1 MSEPTRIFFTGN
13 SLEQAVMAAAQH
25 HGVEP
30 DDVAFERVERRYGI
44 LRLRRNVVIKV
55 DPEHPTTKRSQAPE
69 PSANVVTPGRDEP
82 PVDLPETQSDF
93 NLDAGAPRS
102 GERSVGQGASP
113 EKPSREAAVGGE
125 RRAGGRPSSSGE
137 SEPADPTELLPARNL
152 ARAEGEAAAAAAA
165 ATRKLASIA
174 GLEIEVDVFQGER
187 ELEVELSGPDQ
198 GLLVEGEGRLL
209 LAIQHLLP
217 RVLRSASGEMG
228 SCRVDSQR
236 FRERRVNRLERL
248 ARRTAEDVRREN
260 RAETLHAMN
269 PADRRTIHLALK
281 NEDDVVTE
289 STGQGF
295 YKRVTIRPV

>member
-1 MSEPTRIFFTGN
+1 
-13 SLEQAVMAAAQH
+13 
-25 HGVEP
+25 
-30 DDVAFERVERRYGI
+30 
-44 LRLRRNVVIKV
+44 
-55 DPEHPTTKRSQAPE
+55 
-69 PSANVVTPGRDEP
+69 
-82 PVDLPETQSDF
+82 
-93 NLDAGAPRS
+93 
-102 GERSVGQGASP
+102 
-113 EKPSREAAVGGE
+113 
-125 RRAGGRPSSSGE
+125 
-137 SEPADPTELLPARNL
+137 
-152 ARAEGEAAAAAAA
+152 
-165 ATRKLASIA
+165 
-174 GLEIEVDVFQGER
+174 
-187 ELEVELSGPDQ
+187 LSGPDQ